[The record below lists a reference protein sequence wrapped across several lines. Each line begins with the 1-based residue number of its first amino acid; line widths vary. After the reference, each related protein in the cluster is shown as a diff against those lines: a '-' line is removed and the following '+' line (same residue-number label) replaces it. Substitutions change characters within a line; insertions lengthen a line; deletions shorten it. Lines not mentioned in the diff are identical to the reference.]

1 MPIFLKSVFMTKGSA
16 STHLGAG
23 LQAACVMLPSSRGR
37 RFYPR
42 ARASPDSDCSPACKE
57 TIASLVQPLSPC
69 SERRPALSI
78 TCSASVC
85 DSAGG
90 VVELLPVRPDR
101 PVNLTSCVLGYTS
114 TQYSRRAPS
123 FSLIS
128 AVISAV
134 VFISWIKEETCR
146 VGKFT
151 T

>member
-1 MPIFLKSVFMTKGSA
+1 MVFRPTYSCSSDKNAHFFEICVFMTKGSA
-16 STHLGAG
+16 SSLLGAG
-23 LQAACVMLPSSRGR
+23 LQTACATLPSSGGR

-42 ARASPDSDCSPACKE
+42 ARASLQTPIVPLPATLACTPSAWCSP
-57 TIASLVQPLSPC
+57 QSPC

-85 DSAGG
+85 DSAGW

-114 TQYSRRAPS
+114 TRGRTPS

-134 VFISWIKEETCR
+134 D
-146 VGKFT
+146 
-151 T
+151 